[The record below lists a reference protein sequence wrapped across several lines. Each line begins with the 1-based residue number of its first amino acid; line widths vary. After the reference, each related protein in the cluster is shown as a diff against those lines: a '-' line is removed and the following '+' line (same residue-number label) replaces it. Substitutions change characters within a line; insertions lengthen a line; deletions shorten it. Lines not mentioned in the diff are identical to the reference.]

1 MKNIKTITFHNAY
14 NYGAMLQTY
23 ALQNKIKNLGYETE
37 VIDFLSEELTKEYKV
52 KLFNFSNGI
61 KSFISSL
68 TSYQIRKKRA
78 KIFEKFL
85 KEKIKLTKKRYFTM
99 EDLRKDSENF
109 EMCITG
115 SDQVWNPAIVYSP
128 AYFLDFGN
136 ERMKRMKRI
145 SYAAS
150 FGQEK
155 ILKEYEEKVGEHLK
169 KFNCI
174 SVREKSGI
182 NLVKELSGENAVQ
195 VLDPVFLLSKDEWKK
210 LDNNIV
216 KDFDLEDGYV
226 LVYSMEKN
234 SLIMEIAEKL
244 KKYLDKPIVV
254 IHSSYG
260 ITTQIEILKSK
271 NINIPVAGPQEFVTL
286 FAGADCIVT
295 NSFHGTAFSIIF
307 DKPFLSVPHSTRNT
321 RLQSVLEL
329 LKLEER
335 FISTDDRN
343 LSGEKLFNKAKLKDK
358 DTDLLLQNEIKKSEE
373 FLISAIEN

>member
-68 TSYQIRKKRA
+68 TSYSVRKKRA
-78 KIFEKFL
+78 EIFEKFL
-85 KEKIKLTKKRYFTM
+85 KEKIKLTEKRYFTI
-99 EDLRKDSENF
+99 EDLKKDNESF
-109 EMCITG
+109 EICITG

-128 AYFLDFGN
+128 VYFLDFGN
-136 ERMKRMKRI
+136 EKMKRI

-155 ILKEYEEKVGEHLK
+155 ILKEYEERVGKHLK
-169 KFNCI
+169 KFNYI

-182 NLVKELSGENAVQ
+182 NLVKELSGKNAVQ

-210 LDNNIV
+210 LENNII
-216 KDFDLEDGYV
+216 KDFGLENGYI

-234 SLIMEIAEKL
+234 PLILETAEKL
-244 KKYLDKPIVV
+244 KKYLNKPIVV
-254 IHSSYG
+254 IYSSYG

-286 FAGADCIVT
+286 FVGADCIVT
-295 NSFHGTAFSIIF
+295 NSFHGTAFSIVF

-329 LKLEER
+329 LKLEKR
-335 FISTDDRN
+335 FVSIDNRN
-343 LSGEKLFNKAKLKDK
+343 LSGKELFNKAKLKDK

>member
-37 VIDFLSEELTKEYKV
+37 VIDFLSEELGKDYKV
-52 KLFNFSNGI
+52 KFFNFSNGI

-68 TSYQIRKKRA
+68 TSYPIRKKRA
-78 KIFEKFL
+78 EIFEKFL
-85 KEKIKLTKKRYFTM
+85 REKIKLTEKKYFSI
-99 EDLRKDSENF
+99 EDLRKDSEDF
-109 EMCITG
+109 EICITG

-128 AYFLDFGN
+128 VYFLDFGS
-136 ERMKRMKRI
+136 KKMKRI
-145 SYAAS
+145 SYVAS

-169 KFNCI
+169 NFDCI

-195 VLDPVFLLSKDEWKK
+195 VLDPVFLLTKDEWKK
-210 LDNNIV
+210 LENNIV
-216 KDFDLEDGYV
+216 KDFGLNNGYI

-234 SLIMEIAEKL
+234 PLIIEAAEKL
-244 KKYLDKPIVV
+244 KKYLNKPIVI

-271 NINIPVAGPQEFVTL
+271 NINIPVAGPQEFITL
-286 FAGADCIVT
+286 FANADCIVT
-295 NSFHGTAFSIIF
+295 NSFHGTAFSIVF

-329 LKLEER
+329 LKLEKR
-335 FISTDDRN
+335 FIGKNDKN
-343 LSGEKLFNKAKLKDK
+343 ISGEELFNKAKLKDK

-373 FLISAIEN
+373 FLKSSIEN

>member
-23 ALQNKIKNLGYETE
+23 ALQSKIKNLRYETE
-37 VIDFLSEELTKEYKV
+37 VINFLSEKLEKDYEV
-52 KLFNFSNGI
+52 KFFNFSNGV
-61 KSFISSL
+61 KKFISSL
-68 TSYQIRKKRA
+68 TSYSIRKKRA
-78 KIFEKFL
+78 EIFEKFL
-85 KEKIKLTKKRYFTM
+85 REKIKLTEKRYLTI
-99 EDLRKDSENF
+99 EELRKDSESF
-109 EMCITG
+109 DICITG

-136 ERMKRMKRI
+136 KKMKRI

-169 KFNCI
+169 KFDYI

-182 NLVKELSGENAVQ
+182 NLVKELSEKYAVQ
-195 VLDPVFLLSKDEWKK
+195 VLDPVFLLSKNEWRK
-210 LDNNIV
+210 LENNIV
-216 KDFDLEDGYV
+216 KDFGLEDGYI
-226 LVYSMEKN
+226 LIYSMEKN
-234 SLIMEIAEKL
+234 PLVMEIAEKL
-244 KKYLDKPIVV
+244 KKYLNKPIVV

-260 ITTQIEILKSK
+260 IMTQIEILKSK

-286 FAGADCIVT
+286 FANADCIVT

-321 RLQSVLEL
+321 RLQSILEL
-329 LKLEER
+329 LKLEKR
-335 FISTDDRN
+335 FVSIDDRN
-343 LSGEKLFNKAKLKDK
+343 LSGKELFNKAKLKDK
-358 DTDLLLQNEIKKSEE
+358 NTNLLLQNEIKKSEE
-373 FLISAIEN
+373 FLISTIEN

>member
-23 ALQNKIKNLGYETE
+23 ALQSKIKNLRYETE
-37 VIDFLSEELTKEYKV
+37 VINFLSEKLEKDYEV
-52 KLFNFSNGI
+52 KFFNFSNGV
-61 KSFISSL
+61 KKFISSL
-68 TSYQIRKKRA
+68 TSYSIRKKRA
-78 KIFEKFL
+78 EIFEKFL
-85 KEKIKLTKKRYFTM
+85 REKIKLTEKRYLTI
-99 EDLRKDSENF
+99 EELRKDSESF
-109 EMCITG
+109 DICITG

-136 ERMKRMKRI
+136 KKMKRI

-169 KFNCI
+169 KFDYI

-182 NLVKELSGENAVQ
+182 NLVKELSGKYAVQ
-195 VLDPVFLLSKDEWKK
+195 VLDPVFLLSKNEWRK
-210 LDNNIV
+210 LENNIV
-216 KDFDLEDGYV
+216 KDFGLEDGYI
-226 LVYSMEKN
+226 LIYSMEKN
-234 SLIMEIAEKL
+234 PLVMEIAEKL
-244 KKYLDKPIVV
+244 KKYLNKPIVV

-260 ITTQIEILKSK
+260 IMTQIEILKSK

-286 FAGADCIVT
+286 FANADCIVT

-321 RLQSVLEL
+321 RLQSILEL
-329 LKLEER
+329 LKLEKR
-335 FISTDDRN
+335 FVSIDDRN
-343 LSGEKLFNKAKLKDK
+343 LSGKELFNKAKLKDK
-358 DTDLLLQNEIKKSEE
+358 NTNLLLQNEIKKSEE
-373 FLISAIEN
+373 FLISTIEN